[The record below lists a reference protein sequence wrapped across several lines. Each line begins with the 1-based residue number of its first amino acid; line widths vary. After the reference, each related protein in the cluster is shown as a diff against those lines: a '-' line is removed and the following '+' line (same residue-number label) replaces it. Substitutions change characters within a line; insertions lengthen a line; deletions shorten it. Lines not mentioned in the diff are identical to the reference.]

1 MKKSFNKF
9 FDLLKSIL
17 VILIVL
23 GFLSMIFGFM
33 ADIFSEADVTPDTSI
48 GENEGNGSGGSGG
61 LDGSGSGGSGGSSD
75 NDEPGE
81 NENPGGSGEG
91 EAPDKPSE
99 PDVPINP
106 DEPYD
111 PDVPTDPDE
120 PYDPTDPDEPYDPT
134 EPDEPACIHRWGEWI
149 ILSESTCIEKGARS
163 RTCELCDKRQDQTM
177 ALAPHTYGD
186 DNVCDVCGYEQC
198 EHEVEEWFVEQEAT
212 CFEDGISYGYCI
224 HCGEVIY
231 KYPECKGHSFNS
243 DDICED
249 CHYRKPSDE
258 YENDMEDNSSM
269 ESGTTDDGVNYD
281 VYDIDMGYVNNGNF
295 VQLGICSVYNM
306 GYHVPIEFVISSIN
320 VRRVRIEVSLSHPV
334 GDTVQLIRNTDGTT
348 ISPVAYSDYGA
359 VFEFD
364 YDYYDCYIFDLFF
377 STAEYPDAHV
387 QELYIYCY
395 EG

>member
-9 FDLLKSIL
+9 FDLLKSIII
-17 VILIVL
+17 ILIVL

-33 ADIFSEADVTPDTSI
+33 TDIFSEADVTPDTSI

-61 LDGSGSGGSGGSSD
+61 SGGNGSGGSGGSSD

-81 NENPGGSGEG
+81 NENPGGSGGSSGPVDPDIPDEPD
-91 EAPDKPSE
+91 EPEEPDKPDE
-99 PDVPINP
+99 PVEP
-106 DEPYD
+106 DEPED
-111 PDVPTDPDE
+111 
-120 PYDPTDPDEPYDPT
+120 
-134 EPDEPACIHRWGEWI
+134 PDEPACIHRWGEWI

-163 RTCELCDKRQDQTM
+163 RTCELCYERQDQTT
-177 ALAPHTYGD
+177 ALAPHIYGD

-212 CFEDGISYGYCI
+212 CFEDGVSYGYCI
-224 HCGEVIY
+224 HCGECIY

-249 CHYRKPSDE
+249 CKYQKPRDDN
-258 YENDMEDNSSM
+258 ENDMEDNSSI
-269 ESGTTDDGVNYD
+269 ESGTTDDGVNYSI
-281 VYDIDMGYVNNGNF
+281 YNIDMGYVNNGNP
-295 VQLGICSVYNM
+295 VYLDICTVYNM
-306 GYHVPIEFVISSIN
+306 GYHVPIEFVISSSNI
-320 VRRVRIEVSLSHPV
+320 RRVRIEVLFSHPV
-334 GDTVQLIRNTDGTT
+334 GESAVLTRYSDGVT
-348 ISPVAYSDYGA
+348 ISPIEYGDYGA

-377 STAEYPDAHV
+377 STTEYPDAHV

>member
-33 ADIFSEADVTPDTSI
+33 ADIFSEADVTPDISI

-61 LDGSGSGGSGGSSD
+61 SGGNGSGGSGGSSD

-120 PYDPTDPDEPYDPT
+120 PYDPSEPVEPD
-134 EPDEPACIHRWGEWI
+134 EPDEPACTHRWGEWI

-186 DNVCDVCGYEQC
+186 DNVCDVCGYERC
-198 EHEVEEWFVEQEAT
+198 EHEVEEWFVEQEPT
-212 CFEDGISYGYCI
+212 CYLDGISYGYCI
-224 HCGEVIY
+224 HCRELIY
-231 KYPECKGHSFNS
+231 KYPECKDHSFNS

-258 YENDMEDNSSM
+258 YENDMEDNSSI
-269 ESGTTDDGVNYD
+269 ESGVTEDDVNYR
-281 VYDIDMGYVNNGNF
+281 VYDIDMGYVNNGNS
-295 VQLGICSVYNM
+295 VYLDICTVYNM
-306 GYHVPIEFVISSIN
+306 GYHVPIEFVISSYI
-320 VRRVRIEVSLSHPV
+320 VRRVRIEVYFSHPV
-334 GDTVQLIRNTDGTT
+334 GESAVLTRYSDGVT
-348 ISPVAYSDYGA
+348 ISPIEYGDYGA